1 MEQKKKQQSKK
12 HLLGGFA
19 FDAPQ
24 IGQEFLVF
32 LVEALGTR
40 PVALAG
46 RRLALLGRRRFSL
59 QLPLAIALEPK
70 TIATV
75 QWWSSAGRRSRCRH
89 RRAMAIPCQ
98 TVREDIYLIKKNDE
112 IQRNTVAP
120 SSCFWRYSIY
130 KNNTP
135 SFFEIGKW
143 SNSVKNALQVNFF
156 PWKCR
161 KCSPIDQNSVKP
173 GKTCSHVIL
182 IRASLL
188 LNVSF
193 FKWNEKG
200 RKRKISHFFLT
211 IRPRRIFKKF

>member
-75 QWWSSAGRRSRCRH
+75 Q
-89 RRAMAIPCQ
+89 
-98 TVREDIYLIKKNDE
+98 
-112 IQRNTVAP
+112 
-120 SSCFWRYSIY
+120 
-130 KNNTP
+130 
-135 SFFEIGKW
+135 
-143 SNSVKNALQVNFF
+143 
-156 PWKCR
+156 
-161 KCSPIDQNSVKP
+161 
-173 GKTCSHVIL
+173 
-182 IRASLL
+182 
-188 LNVSF
+188 
-193 FKWNEKG
+193 
-200 RKRKISHFFLT
+200 
-211 IRPRRIFKKF
+211 